1 MMVKFGLMLQLC
13 VSGMCY
19 PPLTSEEFIFDT
31 YKECTITGYE
41 ESLMHV
47 ANMDDEYVN
56 AQKPLIRFWCLEQEV
71 KEKIST

>member
-1 MMVKFGLMLQLC
+1 MIKFVLMLQLC

-41 ESLMHV
+41 ECLMNV
-47 ANMDDEYVN
+47 VNMDDEYVKLRRRDACGN
-56 AQKPLIRFWCLEQEV
+56 INFAAPLF
-71 KEKIST
+71 S

>member
-1 MMVKFGLMLQLC
+1 MMVKFVLMLQLC

-41 ESLMHV
+41 ESLMNV
-47 ANMDDEYVN
+47 VNMDDEYVN